1 MDFVNKLVKT
11 NDRKM
16 NDHMH
21 KTLLKSKIR
30 KQTVSNIRRYTAP
43 QQVNAIEADEG
54 EHLLQYRQAAF
65 KPSIA
70 AKNAEQIFNL
80 ELEFGE
86 YLNDYSLNGRQLML
100 ASNMGH
106 IALMDWK
113 KKDLVCEFQAR
124 DLIRDCKF
132 IHSNFIAIA
141 QNFNAFIYD
150 NSGLEIHQLT
160 NIQEPCKLEYLP
172 YHYLLASLSKRGKL
186 TYTDVSTGT
195 TVAEMKTS
203 TQEVL

>member
-11 NDRKM
+11 SDKKI

-30 KQTVSNIRRYTAP
+30 KQTVSSIRRYTAP

-65 KPSIA
+65 KPSVA

-86 YLNDYSLNGRQLML
+86 YINDYSLNGRNLML
-100 ASNMGH
+100 ASDVGH
-106 IALMDWK
+106 VALMDWK
-113 KKDLVCEFQAR
+113 KKNLLCEFHVK

-132 IHSNFIAIA
+132 IHNNFVALA
-141 QNFNAFIYD
+141 QNFNAYIYD
-150 NSGLEIHQLT
+150 HSGLEVHQLT
-160 NIQEPCKLEYLP
+160 NIQEPFKLEYLP
-172 YHYLLASLSKRGKL
+172 YHYLLASLTKRGKL
-186 TYTDVSTGT
+186 TFTDVSVGK
-195 TVAEMKTS
+195 TVAEIKT
-203 TQEVL
+203 TVQDVA